1 LAAEQEEE
9 EAQGQLQ
16 YPAVQAA
23 AAEQHMME
31 FCLALLVLQ
40 DKETMVAQV
49 VVQEKDRA
57 LVAAEQ
63 EVLVEMEVDQL
74 LREMVGQDHLHHYQG
89 RQ

>member
-1 LAAEQEEE
+1 M
-9 EAQGQLQ
+9 
-16 YPAVQAA
+16 AVMA
-23 AAEQHMME
+23 
-31 FCLALLVLQ
+31 LQ

-49 VVQEKDRA
+49 EVQEKDRA